1 MTEIEKQYLKLF
13 LKYLDGELRN
23 PLFCKSYFTQSEA
36 RYFTPLIG
44 KPNHKCSVCYTM
56 TMVRPMDAEFLFY
69 NTQPLNKFVLYRVE
83 TQNGKDVHVGLY
95 QQAVKNC
102 IPLRPLMD
110 KGFIVFETNGTINHA
125 ATRNLLRISLGLG
138 QAGESVIPSDA

>member
-1 MTEIEKQYLKLF
+1 MTEIEKEYLKLF

-69 NTQPLNKFVLYRVE
+69 NTQPLNKFVLYRIE

-95 QQAVKNC
+95 RQAVNNC

-110 KGFIVFETNGTINHA
+110 KGFIVFKGNGAINHA

-138 QAGESVIPSDA
+138 QTGESVIPSDA

>member
-1 MTEIEKQYLKLF
+1 MTEIEKENIKLF

-95 QQAVKNC
+95 RQAVKHC
-102 IPLRPLMD
+102 IPLRPLLD
-110 KGFIVFETNGTINHA
+110 KGLIAFESTGAIDYET
-125 ATRNLLRISLGLG
+125 TRNILGIHLTSS
-138 QAGESVIPSDA
+138 QTGESFFPPDA